1 VTLRLGPFKLSW
13 LGKDSRK
20 NDPYWDFFI
29 NTPPA
34 DLANTVT
41 DLIRNAPPGN
51 IFPTKA
57 DIHTPEITSSHLKEM
72 ARYFGA
78 DLVGIAKLP
87 SLSPKR
93 RGNSDVS
100 SIDSPLPSAEG
111 RGNSDASSSASPLP
125 SPEGRGHPDA
135 ASLAPVLPSPSGRG
149 KGEGLEEY
157 PFAVV
162 CAVRAEYDPRSA
174 HGIGGQVPVQ
184 NGLFITFVLSAWIR
198 ELGFHATPAQD
209 PDAEK
214 LAETAGLGKLDAAGR
229 LVTRQYGT
237 QVYVADIIRTDLPL
251 AADGIQT

>member
-1 VTLRLGPFKLSW
+1 MALRLGPFKLPW

-51 IFPTKA
+51 VFPTKA
-57 DIHTPEITSSHLKEM
+57 DIHTPEITSSHVKEM

-87 SLSPKR
+87 P
-93 RGNSDVS
+93 
-100 SIDSPLPSAEG
+100 
-111 RGNSDASSSASPLP
+111 PLP
-125 SPEGRGHPDA
+125 SPPG
-135 ASLAPVLPSPSGRG
+135 SGES
-149 KGEGLEEY
+149 EGLVEEY

-162 CAVRAEYDPRSA
+162 CLVRAEYDPRSG

-214 LAETAGLGKLDAAGR
+214 LAATAGLGKLDAAGR
-229 LVTRQYGT
+229 LVTRQYGA
-237 QVYVADIIRTDLPL
+237 QVHVADIIRTDLPL
-251 AADGIQT
+251 AADGIQK

>member
-1 VTLRLGPFKLSW
+1 VTLRLGPFRLSW

-51 IFPTKA
+51 VFPTKA

-72 ARYFGA
+72 ARYFGT
-78 DLVGIAKLP
+78 DLVGIVKLP
-87 SLSPKR
+87 SNDAPSPPDQVRGKLSPLARTGEGEAKA
-93 RGNSDVS
+93 NKPPSV
-100 SIDSPLPSAEG
+100 SPLPLG
-111 RGNSDASSSASPLP
+111 K
-125 SPEGRGHPDA
+125 
-135 ASLAPVLPSPSGRG
+135 G
-149 KGEGLEEY
+149 KGEGHEQL

-214 LAETAGLGKLDAAGR
+214 LAETAGLGKLDATGR